1 MNSYKSYTNISNISS
16 QLSNSMNSKYI
27 SNSNTIKPKYI
38 SKKKKYKNKNI
49 FVIKNIKKYF
59 KNKNIKY
66 NLENRIFY
74 YDNIINKLSIL
85 KNDECLNVVKENNS
99 KSYIYTIKNISLD
112 KRIGSSSKYGYI
124 YITKIKN
131 ELGKRPI
138 AAKLMIQDVKNIHE
152 SDLNKQITDII
163 IKKKLSKHFIL
174 TYKIINCNHNINNN
188 LPDIINR
195 KKYIILLN
203 ELAHGDLK
211 TLCKRKEF
219 LMNDEILYNV
229 FSQIMLSIL
238 TFQQFGYVHRDC
250 HWGNFL
256 YHYMHNDIKNN
267 NKYYHYNINKKN
279 YYLKSSIYS
288 IYIYD
293 FGLSKNIKYV
303 NTYAILNDYLRILPA
318 FINQNIKGSWL
329 KKLNIDYK
337 LNIPINIPS
346 DNFSNFILNF
356 EKKLMNTFYTNK
368 NREQK
373 SKYLNIISDTLI
385 STLLS
390 LPNNMFTDK
399 KPLKNIII
407 NKKPYY
413 INNKIK
419 LKLYSSSI

>member
-1 MNSYKSYTNISNISS
+1 M
-16 QLSNSMNSKYI
+16 
-27 SNSNTIKPKYI
+27 
-38 SKKKKYKNKNI
+38 
-49 FVIKNIKKYF
+49 F
-59 KNKNIKY
+59 
-66 NLENRIFY
+66 
-74 YDNIINKLSIL
+74 
-85 KNDECLNVVKENNS
+85 
-99 KSYIYTIKNISLD
+99 KNISVLYTPC
-112 KRIGSSSKYGYI
+112 RTIIGANNDSGALK
-124 YITKIKN
+124 KI
-131 ELGKRPI
+131 
-138 AAKLMIQDVKNIHE
+138 
-152 SDLNKQITDII
+152 
-163 IKKKLSKHFIL
+163 F
-174 TYKIINCNHNINNN
+174 
-188 LPDIINR
+188 
-195 KKYIILLN
+195 
-203 ELAHGDLK
+203 
-211 TLCKRKEF
+211 
-219 LMNDEILYNV
+219 
-229 FSQIMLSIL
+229 
-238 TFQQFGYVHRDC
+238 
-250 HWGNFL
+250 
-256 YHYMHNDIKNN
+256 IKNN

-368 NREQK
+368 NTEQK

-419 LKLYSSSI
+419 LKLYSSCI